1 MHSNEK
7 DKLNEFLCGQTSVAE
22 AFDCLLENA
31 SDAIYILDLQ
41 GNFVAVNRKAEELT
55 GFNRKDFVGKSFRKL
70 IPARSLPKAIKGFLN
85 VIRGKEIRLELEIKT
100 VSNKKLLAELTSRP
114 FISGGEIV
122 GTVGIVRDIGE
133 RVKMEKRLK
142 ETNERLEA
150 LLRTAMEG
158 ITLAD
163 PDDKLTFVN
172 KAFADMLGYEESKLL
187 GLNLRKLVDE
197 DDFRRIRKETEQ
209 RKKGVTSRYELD
221 MCRKDGQVC
230 TVQVSASPLWDEEGR
245 FVATLAIVMNVT
257 ERKRAEKALE
267 ESEKRYRTLF
277 ESASD
282 GFVYLDTSG
291 RIRDLNERAL
301 SVFGGSK
308 EEILGKHF
316 SKLGVISFKD
326 LPMLLKAFARIV
338 GGKEG
343 RSNIRIMNKKGQEHY
358 LDTSSSI
365 IRSNDRIAGILIIA
379 RDVTEK
385 MQMHK
390 KLEEYSQHLEEL
402 VEHRTRELKEA
413 EEQLIKSERLA
424 TIGQVAA
431 MVGHDLRNPLT
442 GINSAAYYLKTR
454 LGKQA
459 DVKTREMLEL
469 IEKDVQ
475 YANKIIGDL
484 VEYSREMKLD
494 ITESTPKPI
503 VKDALRLVEIP
514 SCVQVL
520 DLTEDK
526 PKVEMDVDKIRRV
539 LANLIRNA
547 VEAMPEGG
555 KLTTMSRQSDG
566 KVEIVVRDSGTG
578 MPQQIIGKIWTPFF
592 TTKAKGM
599 GLGLPICK
607 RIVEAHGGQLSVRSI
622 VGKGS
627 VFTLTL
633 PLKLSLDGGE
643 KVWATARESLLLMTT
658 RASEKS

>member
-1 MHSNEK
+1 M
-7 DKLNEFLCGQTSVAE
+7 AE
-22 AFDCLLENA
+22 AFNCLFENA

-55 GFNRKDFVGKSFRKL
+55 GFKREDFVGKSFRKL
-70 IPARSLPKAIKGFLN
+70 LSARSLPKALRGFLS

-100 VSNKKLLAELTSRP
+100 ASNKMLLAEVASRP
-114 FISGGEIV
+114 LISGGKIV

-133 RVKMEKRLK
+133 CVKMEKRLK
-142 ETNERLEA
+142 ETNERLET

-172 KAFADMLGYEESKLL
+172 KAFADMLGYEESELL

-197 DDFRRIRKETEQ
+197 DNFRRIRKETEQ

-221 MCRKDGQVC
+221 MCRKDGQAC

-245 FVATLAIVMNVT
+245 FVATLAIVMNIT
-257 ERKRAEKALE
+257 ARKRAEKALE

-282 GFVYLDTSG
+282 GFVYLDMSG
-291 RIRDLNERAL
+291 RIRDINERAL
-301 SVFGGSK
+301 SVFAGPK
-308 EEILGKHF
+308 EEIVGKHF
-316 SKLGVISFKD
+316 SKLGVVPFRD

-343 RSNIRIMNKKGQEHY
+343 RSNIRIRNKVGQERY

-365 IRSNDRIAGILIIA
+365 IRSDNRITGVLIIA

-385 MQMHK
+385 MQMQK

-402 VEHRTRELKEA
+402 VEYRARELKEA
-413 EEQLIKSERLA
+413 QGQLIKSERLA
-424 TIGQVAA
+424 AIGQVAA

-454 LGKQA
+454 LGLQA

-469 IEKDVQ
+469 IEEDVQ
-475 YANKIIGDL
+475 YANKIITDL
-484 VEYSREMKLD
+484 VEYSREIKLD
-494 ITESTPKPI
+494 ITESTPKTV

-514 SCVQVL
+514 DSVQVL

-539 LANLIRNA
+539 LSNLTRNA

-555 KLTTMSRQSDG
+555 KLTITSKQSDG
-566 KVEIVVRDSGTG
+566 NVEIVVSDTG
-578 MPQQIIGKIWTPFF
+578 AGISEQVIGRIWTPFF
-592 TTKAKGM
+592 TTKAKGI
-599 GLGLPICK
+599 GLGLSICR
-607 RIVEAHGGQLSVRSI
+607 RIVEAHGG
-622 VGKGS
+622 
-627 VFTLTL
+627 
-633 PLKLSLDGGE
+633 
-643 KVWATARESLLLMTT
+643 
-658 RASEKS
+658 

>member
-1 MHSNEK
+1 MQSNAK
-7 DKLNEFLCGQTSVAE
+7 DRLNEFLCGKASMAE
-22 AFDCLLENA
+22 AFNCLFENA

-55 GFNRKDFVGKSFRKL
+55 GFKREDFVGKSFRKL
-70 IPARSLPKAIKGFLN
+70 LSARSLPKALRGFLS

-100 VSNKKLLAELTSRP
+100 ASNKMLLAEVASRP
-114 FISGGEIV
+114 LISGGKIV

-133 RVKMEKRLK
+133 CVKMEKRLK
-142 ETNERLEA
+142 ETNERLET

-172 KAFADMLGYEESKLL
+172 KAFADMLGYEESELL

-197 DDFRRIRKETEQ
+197 DNFRRIRKETEQ

-221 MCRKDGQVC
+221 MCRKDGQAC

-245 FVATLAIVMNVT
+245 FVATLAIVMNIT
-257 ERKRAEKALE
+257 ARKRAEKALE

-282 GFVYLDTSG
+282 GFVYLDMSG
-291 RIRDLNERAL
+291 RIRDINERAL
-301 SVFGGSK
+301 SVFAGPK
-308 EEILGKHF
+308 EEIVGKHF
-316 SKLGVISFKD
+316 SKLGVVPFRD

-343 RSNIRIMNKKGQEHY
+343 RSNIRIRNKVGQERY

-365 IRSNDRIAGILIIA
+365 IRSDNRITGVLIIA

-385 MQMHK
+385 MQMQK

-402 VEHRTRELKEA
+402 VEYRARELKEA
-413 EEQLIKSERLA
+413 QGQLIKSERLA
-424 TIGQVAA
+424 AIGQVAA

-454 LGKQA
+454 LGLQA

-469 IEKDVQ
+469 IEEDVQ
-475 YANKIIGDL
+475 YANKIITDL
-484 VEYSREMKLD
+484 VEYSREIKLD
-494 ITESTPKPI
+494 ITESTPKTV

-514 SCVQVL
+514 DSVQVL

-539 LANLIRNA
+539 LSNLTRNA

-555 KLTTMSRQSDG
+555 KLTITSKQSDG
-566 KVEIVVRDSGTG
+566 NVEIVVSDTG
-578 MPQQIIGKIWTPFF
+578 AGISEQVIGRIWTPFF
-592 TTKAKGM
+592 TTKAKGI
-599 GLGLPICK
+599 GLGLSICR
-607 RIVEAHGGQLSVRSI
+607 RIVEAHGG
-622 VGKGS
+622 
-627 VFTLTL
+627 
-633 PLKLSLDGGE
+633 
-643 KVWATARESLLLMTT
+643 
-658 RASEKS
+658 